1 MDWAYIKFGIVSM
14 LTMLA
19 GAQTVHVIY
28 KPLID
33 VDKLVE
39 EELEKWK
46 ANRN

>member
-1 MDWAYIKFGIVSM
+1 MHWSYIRFSIVSM

-28 KPLID
+28 KPLTD
-33 VDKLVE
+33 VDQLVE

-46 ANRN
+46 ASH